1 MFKKSERKLI
11 KLRLGICGPSG
22 SGKTWSALLLATGIG
37 GKIALI
43 DTEKRGH
50 LYSDYFEYD
59 ISELNAPYS
68 TERYIERIK
77 EAEKLKYNVLII
89 DSLSHAWVGDGGV
102 LSIVENST
110 PTGKSTF
117 SNGWKN
123 ATPKQN
129 ALIDAI
135 ITSNIHIIITLRS
148 KTEYVIENKVPH
160 KVGTAPVQRDGIEY
174 ECTMFMDMNSDNFAK
189 ITKDNTRLFGQQ
201 TIKPTVEMGESIK
214 SWLMEGKSIED
225 LYSEELEE
233 IRERLKGST
242 DIDHL
247 SHNLKVAVNNFPN
260 LRDVIIPIASSLKS
274 KFINEDINQ

>member
-22 SGKTWSALLLATGIG
+22 SGKTWSALLLASGIG

-59 ISELNAPYS
+59 ISELSAPYS

-129 ALIDAI
+129 ALIDSI
-135 ITSNIHIIITLRS
+135 ITSNIHIILTLRS

-174 ECTMFMDMNSDNFAK
+174 ECTMFMDMNNDNFAR

-214 SWLMEGKSIED
+214 SWLTEGKSIED
-225 LYSEELEE
+225 LYSEELDE
-233 IRERLKGST
+233 IRNRLSAST
-242 DIDHL
+242 DIDNL
-247 SHNLKVAVNNFPN
+247 SHNLKVAVNIYPQ
-260 LRDVIIPIASSLKS
+260 LRNVIVPIASSLKS
-274 KFINEDINQ
+274 KFINEDIT